1 MYPDQFIHVK
11 LSLVAAL
18 SVGATCL
25 RAMAGGVVYV
35 DQAATGANN
44 GSSWMDAYTDLRA
57 AMSLASAGSELWV
70 ADGVYHA
77 GADPAFSFELR
88 TGVAVYGGFAGTET
102 LRSQRDFLA
111 HPTILSGDINGD
123 DQPGWV
129 NMMENTDQIVRA
141 VGVDGSALFDGFRIE
156 GGRNTWLSGAGIYV
170 QDASPTIANCVVTR
184 CISDFAPGGGMMINN
199 GSPSIESC
207 DISGNYAYA
216 GRGGGVY
223 MAGMGSP
230 IFSGCRFA
238 GNIVEG
244 RGGTVADGAGAFL
257 EFDMAATF
265 DGCLFERNQAY
276 PNMPL
281 YSNGGAVC
289 SLASGLT
296 MRNCVVAGNR
306 ADSAGGVWFAGDAL
320 IIGCAFTGN
329 TSLAGG
335 AMVAFN
341 TTTSRVIACSMSLN
355 DAPDGGAL
363 SLSYSDIDVSG
374 CVLWGNT
381 GVGSTPYNAQIHS
394 YLSNVNISYSC
405 IEGLFALDPGE
416 DPHDPNNFPY
426 SLDADPLFVDPNGPD
441 NIPGSLDD
449 DLRLMPSSPCIDAG
463 NNNVLAG
470 LTTDVDGL
478 PRFHQDNGM
487 PDTGKGAAPFADM
500 GAHEFQGA
508 TTGFILARPVPG
520 AGGQRNTIKAAG
532 ATPGAR
538 VDFFYGPRAG
548 STSVPG
554 CPGLSLGILN
564 PTKIGSAMADGSGN
578 EQVVKT
584 VPAAAYGLEVRIQAL
599 ERSACRTSNLVIRD
613 F

>member
-1 MYPDQFIHVK
+1 MSAI
-11 LSLVAAL
+11 
-18 SVGATCL
+18 CL
-25 RAMAGGVVYV
+25 PAIAGGIVFV
-35 DQAATGANN
+35 DQEATGAND
-44 GSSWMDAYTDLRA
+44 GSSWANAYTDLRA
-57 AMSLASAGSELWV
+57 AMALAPAGSELWV

-77 GADPAFSFELR
+77 GADPVLSFEMR
-88 TGVAVYGGFAGTET
+88 SGIAVYGGFMGTET
-102 LRSQRDFLA
+102 LRSQRDFVA
-111 HPTILSGDINGD
+111 HATILSGDLNSD

-129 NMMENTDQIVRA
+129 NMTENTDQVIRA
-141 VGVDGSALFDGFRIE
+141 VGVDASAILDGFRIE
-156 GGRNTWLSGAGIYV
+156 GGRNTWLSGAGIYL
-170 QDASPTIANCVVTR
+170 QDGSPTIANCIVTR
-184 CISDFAPGGGMMINN
+184 CISDFAPGGGMMVNN
-199 GSPSIESC
+199 GSPHIENC

-216 GRGGGVY
+216 GRGGGAY
-223 MAGMGSP
+223 LAGVGSP
-230 IFSGCRFA
+230 TFLGCRFA

-265 DGCLFERNQAY
+265 DECLFERNQAY

-281 YSNGGAVC
+281 YSNGGAIC

-296 MRNCVVAGNR
+296 IRNCVVAGNS

-320 IIGCAFTGN
+320 IIGSDFTGN

-341 TTTSRVIACSMSLN
+341 TTTSRIIGCSMSLN
-355 DAPDGGAL
+355 DAQDGGAL
-363 SLSYSDIDVSG
+363 SLSYSDVDLSG

-394 YLSNVNISYSC
+394 YLSNVSISYSC

-426 SLDADPLFVDPNGPD
+426 SLDADPLFVDPNGLD
-441 NIPGSLDD
+441 NVPGTLDD
-449 DLRLMPSSPCIDAG
+449 DLRLLPSSPCIDAG
-463 NNNVLAG
+463 NNIPLAG
-470 LTTDVDGL
+470 LPTDVDGL
-478 PRFHQDNGM
+478 PRFAQDDGM

-500 GAHEFQGA
+500 GSHEFQGRTA
-508 TTGFILARPVPG
+508 GFVIARPVPG
-520 AGGQRNTIKAAG
+520 ASGQRNTIKAAG

-548 STSVPG
+548 STAVPG
-554 CPGLSLGILN
+554 CPGLSLDILN
-564 PTKIGSAMADGSGN
+564 PVKIGSAMADGSGN
-578 EQVVKT
+578 AQVARV

-599 ERSACRTSNLVIRD
+599 DRGACRKSNLVVRD